1 VLYLKTFYN
10 LIIIMSLYTTLGVNH
25 TASKKDIKD
34 AYKNL
39 ILIHHPDK
47 PTGSSVKFKEI
58 HKAYS
63 ILYDDAARNVYNS
76 NLCNVKNPYDNIID
90 WIINNSLFKHIAENI
105 KNDKVEIKR
114 NEKLN
119 IIENLKC
126 TLEDRYL
133 NKIKKIEIIRDTL
146 PSKLFDITLSD
157 NTVILYN
164 EGETDGHIFGDLFIN
179 INVER
184 NKLYTVDNY
193 NLYRTVVIYFDD
205 YLNGGT
211 FTLNHFD
218 EDLVISHGGFINTD
232 EIKIKDRG
240 LIKNTKTELRGDLF
254 LKIKFK

>member
-1 VLYLKTFYN
+1 
-10 LIIIMSLYTTLGVNH
+10 MSLYTILGINH

-76 NLCNVKNPYDNIID
+76 NSLNVKDPCDNIID
-90 WIINNSLFKHIAENI
+90 WIINNSLFKHIAENL
-105 KNDKVEIKR
+105 KNENLKNENIDTKH

-119 IIENLKC
+119 IIENLMC

-133 NKIKKIEIIRDTL
+133 NKIKKIEIVRDTL
-146 PSKLFDITLSD
+146 PPKLFDVILSD

-164 EGETDGHIFGDLFIN
+164 EGETDGSDFGDLFIN
-179 INVER
+179 VKVKN
-184 NKLYTVDNY
+184 NKLYTIDNY
-193 NLYRTVVIYFDD
+193 NLYRTFVMSFNEYI
-205 YLNGGT
+205 NGGT

-218 EDLVISHGGFINTD
+218 EELVISHNGFINTD
-232 EIKIKDRG
+232 EIKIQNRG
-240 LIKNTKTELRGDLF
+240 LIKNTNKIELRGDLF